1 MSLPEMIELSQVEF
15 VTIDTIGPP
24 GQRTFYLQAAQDEML
39 ITLII
44 EKEQAA
50 AISIAI
56 NGVLEQLGEA
66 EDEPEAAS
74 QELIHPLEPLFRV
87 GQLGLGYDKDRDML
101 VLVAKEL
108 IREAGTVRE
117 ATKVHIWANRAQMAA
132 LARKATAAVTSG
144 RPTCPLCDEVID
156 PDEEHVCPRG
166 NGRKRLYET
175 G

>member
-24 GQRTFYLQAAQDEML
+24 GQRTFYLQAAQEELL

-66 EDEPEAAS
+66 EGEPKATS
-74 QELIHPLEPLFRV
+74 QDLIHPLEPLFRV
-87 GQLGLGYDKDRDML
+87 GQLGLGYDKDRDMM

-108 IREAGTVRE
+108 IREAGEVRE

-132 LARKATAAVTSG
+132 LARKATAVVTSG
-144 RPTCPLCDEVID
+144 RPTCPLCDEIID